1 MIRYLVML
9 TAVVIAVLAQA
20 GPSAAHID
28 QFWPVNA
35 DHAATAAS
43 HVISGPSDDGDC
55 DAELGCCAALC
66 SPGHQSVSL
75 QSSICLVF
83 LPRVTRLWGARH
95 DCLRSI
101 ILGRDPPVPRT
112 RLL

>member
-1 MIRYLVML
+1 MVRFLVML

-35 DHAATAAS
+35 DRAETAAS

-66 SPGHQSVSL
+66 SPGHLSVSL
-75 QSSICLVF
+75 QTPIYLVF
-83 LPRVTRLWGARH
+83 LQRAARLWVARH

-101 ILGRDPPVPRT
+101 ILGRDPPVPRIH
-112 RLL
+112 LL